1 MADLY
6 NRRGSLLD
14 YLPGNVQ
21 QSINTSPFLNALGR
35 ALNRPSPDLTRGIE
49 HDQHGNVSDRNWLM
63 EMARGGPP
71 KLNPLASEMLE
82 KGSTLAMFLGPAAKT
97 ADLKALARA
106 HLKTASGVPRE
117 QVWKEDGWFQGP
129 DGKWRFEISDL
140 PTWAIDRQQAA
151 SLPRA
156 EGSVNPR
163 LGDAFKH
170 DEYFKAYPE
179 ARDMI
184 ASFHYD
190 NPPLGTSAGSYYRP
204 SIRQDGTPTPGA
216 VQAFSGPEGQ
226 PGLQQP
232 ARIRSIALHELQH
245 DAQFREGFAKGG
257 SPRDFTPAEVGA
269 ERARMAAVLEDP
281 KGWTSVGA
289 YSGDMPDAEIARELY
304 RRLAGEV
311 EARTVQTRWNMTP
324 EQRRERPPWL
334 DYDVPEDRQIVRQ
347 K

>member
-1 MADLY
+1 MSELTA
-6 NRRGSLLD
+6 RQPSWMD

-21 QSINTSPFLNALGR
+21 QAWNTSPVVNALTR
-35 ALNRPSPDLTRGIE
+35 MINKPTPDLTRGIE
-49 HDQHGNVSDRNWLM
+49 YDQYGSVSDRNWLLDA
-63 EMARGGPP
+63 ARGGPMR
-71 KLNPLASEMLE
+71 LHPLASEMLD

-106 HLKTASGVPRE
+106 QTKTAAGVPRD
-117 QVWKEDGWFQGP
+117 QVWREDGWFQGP

-190 NPPLGTSAGSYYRP
+190 SPPPGTSVGSYYRP
-204 SIRQDGTPTPGA
+204 SVRQDGTPTPGA

-245 DAQFREGFAKGG
+245 DAQFREGFARGG

-269 ERARMAAVLEDP
+269 ERARMASVVEDP

-311 EARTVQTRWNMTP
+311 EARAVQTRWNMTP
-324 EQRRERPPWL
+324 EQRRGRPPWL
-334 DYDVPEDRQIVRQ
+334 DYDVPEDNLIVRGQ
-347 K
+347 